1 MILSMNRKLN
11 HKIKTEI
18 DIINQLTIYQQ
29 NRLVESIQQANEGN
43 IYTNEEV
50 KLKMESLRIN
60 SIDFILS

>member
-1 MILSMNRKLN
+1 MNRKLN

-50 KLKMESLRIN
+50 KLKTKEWLKNGKSKN
-60 SIDFILS
+60 KFD